1 MIYDHEIIPQA
12 IAQPNSFVGLMALY
26 ESNYLKLMELI
37 PDIKNY
43 ENSKIIEAAGEE
55 SIYLTVF
62 ERTKYTISFSMTYIF
77 ESQNGAYL
85 DPNIK
90 VKVYFD
96 GSLAEVLSINEKQ
109 NKNELMKLMDQ
120 NKRIIS
126 ALWKKNIVFNKWLEH
141 ILGKNYLVSN
151 SAF

>member
-62 ERTKYTISFSMTYIF
+62 ERTKYTISC
-77 ESQNGAYL
+77 L
-85 DPNIK
+85 K
-90 VKVYFD
+90 
-96 GSLAEVLSINEKQ
+96 
-109 NKNELMKLMDQ
+109 
-120 NKRIIS
+120 
-126 ALWKKNIVFNKWLEH
+126 
-141 ILGKNYLVSN
+141 
-151 SAF
+151 

>member
-12 IAQPNSFVGLMALY
+12 SAQPNSFVGLMALY
-26 ESNYLKLMELI
+26 ESNFLKLMELI
-37 PDIKNY
+37 PDIQSYKN
-43 ENSKIIEAAGEE
+43 NQIMEAAGEDN
-55 SIYLTVF
+55 IYLSVF

-77 ESQNGAYL
+77 ESQNGNYL

-96 GSLAEVLSINEKQ
+96 GSLAEVLSIDEKQ

-120 NKRIIS
+120 NKGIIN
-126 ALWKKNIVFNKWLEH
+126 ALWKKNIILNKWLEL
-141 ILGKNYLVSN
+141 ILDKNYLVV
-151 SAF
+151 